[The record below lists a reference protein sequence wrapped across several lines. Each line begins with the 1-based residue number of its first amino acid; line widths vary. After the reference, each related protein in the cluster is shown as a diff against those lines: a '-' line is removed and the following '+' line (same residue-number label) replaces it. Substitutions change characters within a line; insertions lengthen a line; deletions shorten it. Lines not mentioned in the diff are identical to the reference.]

1 MAFSDLRE
9 AISDRVGTYRTLSG
23 GRYGQ
28 ERRDRFCAG
37 VDVLLEGQAA
47 AKAYERVIDPNDPG
61 ICVLAAYGFLN
72 ALNVM
77 HDAVISMS
85 NAVEGPERDAWENVE
100 LSKIRRARNIISG
113 HPSYADRLSNGLQAH
128 TAFFHL
134 GEFTAA
140 SFTAVIWPTV
150 ETDISR
156 APELIAGAQISGRSV
171 LVVVDV
177 AKWREVFFRE
187 LTPYLEG
194 ILDSLDSMESEH
206 GELC

>member
-9 AISDRVGTYRTLSG
+9 AISDRVGTYKILSG
-23 GRYGQ
+23 GPHGQ

-47 AKAYERVIDPNDPG
+47 AKAYEKVVDPNDPG

-77 HDAVISMS
+77 HDAVISMN

-128 TAFFHL
+128 TAFFDF
-134 GEFTAA
+134 GEFTAG

-171 LVVVDV
+171 IIVVNVSE
-177 AKWREVFFRE
+177 WREVFFRE
-187 LTPYLEG
+187 LTPFLKS
-194 ILDSLDSMESEH
+194 ILDSIDSMESKL